1 MQITSVLFMFSIIF
15 LLGCVQSNPIVPA
28 PNSDLP
34 LTPSSIE
41 PPSVCVKEKCVH
53 VQLAQTQTEKERG
66 LMGVTSLT
74 DQEGMLFLWHEEGN
88 YPFWMKDTL
97 IPLDIV
103 WIQTDGT
110 IVDIATLQPC
120 QADPCPAHFPA
131 GNASYVLET
140 NAGLME
146 KWNAQVGD
154 RATILMDRPAPNEW
168 N

>member
-1 MQITSVLFMFSIIF
+1 MLLVFGAIL

-28 PNSDLP
+28 QNSDLP
-34 LTPSSIE
+34 LTPSAVE
-41 PPSVCVKEKCVH
+41 LPSVCVKEKCVH
-53 VQLAQTQTEKERG
+53 VQLAQTQSEKERG
-66 LMGVTSLT
+66 LMGVTALT
-74 DQEGMLFLWHEEGN
+74 DQEGMLFLWQEEGS
-88 YPFWMKDTL
+88 YPFWMKGTL

-103 WIQTDGT
+103 WIQADGT

-140 NAGLME
+140 NAGLMT
-146 KWNAQVGD
+146 KWGAKVGD
-154 RATILMDRPAPNEW
+154 RATVLVNPPAQREW